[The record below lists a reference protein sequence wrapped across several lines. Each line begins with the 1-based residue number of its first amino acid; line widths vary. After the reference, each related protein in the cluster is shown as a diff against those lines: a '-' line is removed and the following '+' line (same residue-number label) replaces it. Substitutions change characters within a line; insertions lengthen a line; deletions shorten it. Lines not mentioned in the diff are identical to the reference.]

1 MRCRR
6 RNEGG
11 EPTGAR
17 TGDFGQGERCGLVA
31 ATSQGRMHGLRG
43 GVIVAGLAFALAA
56 TPLTGCTASAVQ
68 SSTATGASTESG
80 LTSSVASGTAISLVD
95 ASSQFTDR
103 DLDASYDESGATRVE
118 LADSGSKVTGDGAS
132 VDGGTVTI
140 TESGTY
146 VVSGS
151 LSDGRIVVSA
161 GEEDKVQVVLD
172 GASVGSSSS
181 AALVVTQ
188 ADKVFLTLAQGS
200 QNTLTASG
208 ADVESDYG
216 NVDGA
221 VFSKSDL
228 TINGDGNLSVSSSQG
243 HGIVCKDDLRL
254 VDGIVDVSAAGHAIQ
269 ANDSVRVN
277 GGAWTLT
284 AGTDGIHAE
293 NDEDSSKGYVYLA
306 GGSLGITAGSDGIDA
321 GSVLQVDGGSVSVAA
336 QVDGLHAEY
345 DLAINGGSVN
355 VTQSYEGVEGA
366 RVSITG
372 GETSVV
378 SSDDGLNAAGDP
390 TGSTGTMDAT
400 GVTSATDSTSVTDS
414 AQSGQAPS
422 APSGGMMG
430 SDSSAS
436 ILISGGR
443 VVVNAEG
450 DDIDSN
456 GDLTITGGETYVS
469 GPTGDGDGAIDYGD
483 GSTATIS
490 GGIVVA
496 AGSAGMA
503 EGFSASSSQ
512 GSMLVAASGDAG
524 DVVTL
529 KDSGGETLASFS
541 PAKSFACVLASAPGV
556 ESGKSYS
563 LEIGGSSTEV
573 TMDGTTYSD
582 VSAAMGGGA
591 PQGGGGQT
599 GPGQPGFAPG
609 GGSTSGDARI
619 DPGLLSPDGR

>member
-80 LTSSVASGTAISLVD
+80 STSSVASGTAISLVD

-336 QVDGLHAEY
+336 QDDGLHAEY

-390 TGSTGTMDAT
+390 TGPTGTT
-400 GVTSATDSTSVTDS
+400 GVMSSTDSTSVTDL

-450 DDIDSN
+450 DGIDSN

-483 GSTATIS
+483 GATATIS

-541 PAKSFACVLASAPGV
+541 PAKSFACVLVSAPGV

-563 LEIGGSSTEV
+563 LEVGGSSTEV

>member
-80 LTSSVASGTAISLVD
+80 STSSVASGTAISLVD

-216 NVDGA
+216 NVEGA

-336 QVDGLHAEY
+336 QDDGLHAEY

-390 TGSTGTMDAT
+390 TGPTGTT
-400 GVTSATDSTSVTDS
+400 GVMSSTDSTSVTDL

-450 DDIDSN
+450 DGIDSN

-483 GSTATIS
+483 GATATIS

-503 EGFSASSSQ
+503 EDFSTSSSQ

-541 PAKSFACVLASAPGV
+541 PAKSFACVLVSAPGV
-556 ESGKSYS
+556 EAGQSYT
-563 LEIGGSSTEV
+563 LAVGATFTDV

-582 VSAAMGGGA
+582 VSGAVGGGA
-591 PQGGGGQT
+591 PQGGGDQT

-609 GGSTSGDARI
+609 GSSTSGDA
-619 DPGLLSPDGR
+619 PDRSGAPLA